1 MRITTSMLAQTT
13 RETGIPLA
21 QGSLLDALN
30 NQNTSSNL
38 LDALNQN
45 QNAKKTAAIQEA
57 SQKLGNA
64 SEGLQETASKLAQTG
79 EDSLFGKAEESKE
92 TTDIISEV
100 KDMIESYNK
109 TLELIKEADGSL
121 NSFYY
126 KELKGAAAGS
136 AEQLKAVGITQNKD
150 GSLVIDEKAL
160 EKADYDTLKETFG
173 SEAVFTKTA
182 VYISSRISENA
193 QAAAASVSNQYN
205 AKGQSFQDSFEM
217 NKYNFFG

>member
-13 RETGIPLA
+13 RETGIPVA
-21 QGSLLDALN
+21 QGSLLEALN

-45 QNAKKTAAIQEA
+45 QNAKKAAAMQKEA
-57 SQKLGNA
+57 RELGNA
-64 SEGLQETASKLAQTG
+64 SEDLQEAASKLAQTG
-79 EDSLFGKAEESKE
+79 EDSLFGKTEENKE

-100 KDMIESYNK
+100 KDMIESYNQ

-136 AEQLKAVGITQNKD
+136 AEQLKSVGITQNKD
-150 GSLVIDEKAL
+150 GSLTLDEKAL
-160 EKADYDTLKETFG
+160 EKADYDTLKEVFG
-173 SEAVFTKTA
+173 SESEFTKKA
-182 VYISSRISENA
+182 VYISSRVSENA
-193 QAAAASVSNQYN
+193 QAAVASGSSQYN
-205 AKGQSFQDSFEM
+205 AKGESFYDSFEM

>member
-13 RETGIPLA
+13 RETGVPVA

-30 NQNTSSNL
+30 NQNTSCNL

-45 QNAKKTAAIQEA
+45 QNAKKAAVVQKEA
-57 SQKLGNA
+57 RELGNA
-64 SEGLQETASKLAQTG
+64 SESLQEAASKLAQTG
-79 EDSLFGKAEESKE
+79 EDSLFGKTEESKE

-100 KDMIESYNK
+100 KDMIESYNQ

-121 NSFYY
+121 SSFYY
-126 KELKGAAAGS
+126 KELKEAAAGS
-136 AEQLKAVGITQNKD
+136 AEQLKSVGITLNKD
-150 GSLVIDEKAL
+150 GSLAADEKAL
-160 EKADYDTLKETFG
+160 EKADYDTLKEVFG
-173 SEAVFTKTA
+173 SESEFTKKA

-193 QAAAASVSNQYN
+193 QTAAASVSSQYN
-205 AKGQSFQDSFEM
+205 AKGESFYDSFEM